1 MKKNITKTI
10 MGVIFIVQNSQLLTH
25 SLPTEEIFQ
34 VHGQNQLVSNLL
46 VVEFRSQ
53 PREIPLPMNT

>member
-10 MGVIFIVQNSQLLTH
+10 MGVIFIVQNSQLLTQ
-25 SLPTEEIFQ
+25 SLPIEEIFQ

-53 PREIPLPMNT
+53 PREIPLPMNA